1 MDTGYGYGRNVRI
14 HKRSHGR
21 NRSIGERP
29 GSFHA
34 SPLRAVLR
42 TSHPFRV
49 RFTPKCCRE
58 QSPTAAAVTGQKR
71 SQAPLRT
78 VSFDHLVCA
87 AKEREWNREAKRFGS
102 FEIDV

>member
-34 SPLRAVLR
+34 SPLRAVYAPAIHFVSALPPSAAATIADR
-42 TSHPFRV
+42 GGSYGPEAV
-49 RFTPKCCRE
+49 
-58 QSPTAAAVTGQKR
+58 SSTAANSLIR
-71 SQAPLRT
+71 SPRLR
-78 VSFDHLVCA
+78 